1 MILFHTLVNLL
12 GCEAE
17 TKKSNNWRILGNFG
31 QLSNFL
37 SPNIWKLL
45 QSACKTFMME
55 FIYRRWQ
62 GFSWKHLSEMW
73 FITDIF
79 QKSTDQFR
87 TVTFNRLVLRGNID
101 GIFCES
107 YENKNIFLDLYLDV
121 RYSKWKNEIKKAW
134 MNHVECHLN

>member
-1 MILFHTLVNLL
+1 M
-12 GCEAE
+12 
-17 TKKSNNWRILGNFG
+17 
-31 QLSNFL
+31 Q
-37 SPNIWKLL
+37 
-45 QSACKTFMME
+45 
-55 FIYRRWQ
+55 
-62 GFSWKHLSEMW
+62 

-121 RYSKWKNEIKKAW
+121 RYSK
-134 MNHVECHLN
+134 